1 MRIMPPASS
10 CFRLATTRKDWFDSG
25 LFRFCTWAL
34 LFSCVILQIISNLPK
49 PMDSF
54 DESIALVSAELVRHG
69 RLPGIDFLSSYP
81 PLSYYLLAAAFRL
94 TGETVLALYA
104 LDAILYCVLIIAVA
118 KLFGTLA
125 GRLRPLAPW
134 MSLMVA
140 LAIGDF
146 IRPNWLGS
154 SSALLTV
161 VVYAAGVGR
170 AKPGVR
176 SFLAAVGA
184 LAGLSTLLRFNFGLY
199 AACVVVIDLVMEQL
213 RAAHQAFNRVWFR
226 RLAAD
231 LGAFM
236 VPFLLVNVAFWV
248 SVYHGKA
255 LFALVDVFTTSKAT
269 TGSMRFIDVS
279 RLQGAVVAW
288 PCAWVFLSEVLTS
301 GRLSKRAL
309 LALAPVPVLLT
320 VLVVGR
326 ALPAVAPVLTALG
339 ALSVLFLYVAVG
351 GFGRAEFCFLLYLA
365 FSLHYYFTRADE
377 YHLVQMMT
385 ILKMGIPLLVLPLSR
400 TNPESGRDFARGV
413 AFVLLAIVIG
423 LGVTGFGALWRP
435 DLADFLD
442 GLRCIG
448 GAASRISD
456 ADRLAAR
463 DTNSPWIYAQK
474 GEVLRRDESDA
485 IAFIRAKTA
494 PEETIFV
501 GAQDHSRVYVNDLR
515 IYWLAQRM
523 PCCRVIDMSPDVMLH
538 ADVQAQI
545 ISDLNRNRVRWAI
558 LESNAETGHAAA
570 TFFRR
575 VRPGARLLD
584 DFLAANY
591 EPAASFGTFSVR
603 ARKSPF

>member
-1 MRIMPPASS
+1 MPPAFSW
-10 CFRLATTRKDWFDSG
+10 FRLATTRKDWFDSG
-25 LFRFCTWAL
+25 LFRFCSWAL

-49 PMDSF
+49 PLDSF
-54 DESIALVSAELVRHG
+54 DGSIPLVSAELVRHG
-69 RLPGIDFLSSYP
+69 RLAGIDFLSSYP

-118 KLFGTLA
+118 RLFGMLA

-146 IRPNWLGS
+146 RPNWLGS
-154 SSALLTV
+154 ASALLTV

-170 AKPGVR
+170 AKPGLR

-213 RAAHQAFNRVWFR
+213 RTSGQAFNRVWFR

-231 LGAFM
+231 LCAFM
-236 VPFLLVNVAFWV
+236 VPFLMVNAAFWV

-255 LFALVDVFTTSKAT
+255 LFALVDVFITSKTT

-279 RLQGAVVAW
+279 LLQGGVVAW
-288 PCAWVFLSEVLTS
+288 PCAWVFLSEILTS

-320 VLVVGR
+320 VLMVGR

-339 ALSVLFLYVAVG
+339 ALSVIFLYVVVG
-351 GFGRAEFCFLLYLA
+351 GFGRAEFSFLLYLA
-365 FSLHYYFTRADE
+365 FSLHYYFTRADD
-377 YHLVQMMT
+377 YHLVQVTT
-385 ILKMGIPLLVLPLSR
+385 ILKMGIPLFVLPLSR
-400 TNPESGRDFARGV
+400 SNQESGRDAARGV
-413 AFVLLAIVIG
+413 AFVVLAIVIG

-442 GLRCIG
+442 GLRCIS

-463 DTNSPWIYAQK
+463 DTNSPWIYAHK
-474 GEVLRRDESDA
+474 GEVLRRDESDV

-501 GAQDHSRVYVNDLR
+501 GAQDHSRVYANDVR

-523 PCCRVIDMSPDVMLH
+523 PCCRVIDMSPDVVLH

-558 LESNAETGHAAA
+558 LESNAETGDAAA
-570 TFFRR
+570 FYRR
-575 VRPGARLLD
+575 VRPGSRLLD
-584 DFLAANY
+584 EFLAANY
-591 EPAASFGTFSVR
+591 EPAASFGKFSVR